1 MFEGGKSGGASVP
14 MQHKYG
20 LSATAI
26 WINSRIATVMVVV
39 SDAISGKQTG
49 RYQGDCIVCG
59 VWL

>member
-1 MFEGGKSGGASVP
+1 MFEGGKSGGGSVP

-20 LSATAI
+20 LSATAM
-26 WINSRIATVMVVV
+26 WMNSLIATMFVV

-49 RYQGDCIVCG
+49 RYQGDCIVRG